1 MRVDP
6 DKHHIVLEAKPAA
19 DLLRS
24 YRTYFQ
30 KDPASLPVS
39 LGEGA
44 APELPPSSSFQ
55 SASRVE

>member
-1 MRVDP
+1 MNTTSSLTNPPPTFV
-6 DKHHIVLEAKPAA
+6 
-19 DLLRS
+19 RS

-39 LGEGA
+39 LVEGA
-44 APELPPSSSFQ
+44 APKLPPSSSFQ